1 MIIDSS
7 NISKTFGKT
16 DAVSNAT
23 FSVKEGEALVLLGP
37 NGAGKSTILK
47 LVAGLYKPTRGHL
60 SVMGQEPY
68 DASASFRKKI
78 SFLGENYALYD
89 NITVRDNLR
98 FFGTLHDI
106 KKDELNKKI
115 RFLLSSFGAE
125 KYIDMKLGSLSRG
138 TKQKIAVCRA
148 LINDPKV
155 LVLDEPTA
163 FLDPYAS
170 QMLHKEI
177 AKRSK
182 EGMTVM
188 YATQKL
194 EEIYNIGDRILII
207 NNGKIQRYGTPEKI
221 INGLKNIVIEV
232 CFASQ
237 PSAKALEQLRHDF
250 KISDVRSLAMKL
262 EIRRMSEI
270 QSVIEFM
277 AKLGCKIVSV
287 SYLKESIGEFFD
299 GRKN

>member
-1 MIIDSS
+1 MIESS
-7 NISKTFGKT
+7 NLGKTFGKT
-16 DAVSNAT
+16 NAISNAT

-47 LVAGLYKPTRGHL
+47 LVAGLYRPTKGHL
-60 SVMGQEPY
+60 KVMEQEPY
-68 DASASFRKKI
+68 DAPATFRKKI

-89 NITVRDNLR
+89 NITVKDNLR
-98 FFGTLHDI
+98 FFGTLQDI
-106 KKDELNKKI
+106 KKEELNKKI
-115 RFLLSSFGAE
+115 RSLLSSFDAE

-182 EGMTVM
+182 DGMTIM

-207 NNGKIQRYGTPEKI
+207 NNGRIKKYGTPESI
-221 INGLKNIVIEV
+221 IKGLRNVIIEV

-237 PSAKALEQLRHDF
+237 PSAKALEQLRLDF
-250 KISDVRSLAMKL
+250 KISNIRALAMKL
-262 EIRRMSEI
+262 EVRQMGEI
-270 QSVIEFM
+270 PSAIKLM
-277 AKLGCKIVSV
+277 TKLGCKIVSV

-299 GRKN
+299 ERKD